1 MKLAMIK
8 SLKKQEG
15 AALVEFA
22 LILPILIMLIMG
34 IIEFSLLLY
43 DKAVITNASREGAR
57 FGIVFRTDRP
67 VANSG
72 GYGDAVTARS
82 GEIEDVVETYCGT
95 NLVTFGED
103 TEIVFNLPNGPCE
116 NSNEN
121 LIVDVSYR
129 YDFLVFPNILN
140 ALFGGVFPDGLT
152 LNARTVMRC
161 E

>member
-1 MKLAMIK
+1 MKLRTIK
-8 SLKKQEG
+8 SLKGQNG

-22 LILPILIMLIMG
+22 LILPILIILIMG

-67 VANSG
+67 VASSAD
-72 GYGDAVTARS
+72 YDAAVAARS
-82 GEIEDVVETYCGT
+82 GEIEDVVETYCGN
-95 NLVTFGED
+95 NLVTFAED
-103 TEIVFNLPNGPCE
+103 NEIVFNLPNGPCE
-116 NSNEN
+116 NSDAN

-129 YDFLVFPNILN
+129 YDFLVFRNIIN
-140 ALFGGVFPDGLT
+140 GLFGGAFPDGLT